1 MFSESMAIVG
11 EPVLLVGFFRAG
23 ARLLRRGARARACVS
38 EREREREGETES
50 EERGETRTTT
60 TAGMLLAARHIS
72 VKTNLDQLSCAG
84 VDNPWTTAQEGF
96 Y

>member
-1 MFSESMAIVG
+1 MAIVG

-23 ARLLRRGARARACVS
+23 ARLLRRGARARACARES
-38 EREREREGETES
+38 EREREREREGETER
-50 EERGETRTTT
+50 EERGETTTTTT